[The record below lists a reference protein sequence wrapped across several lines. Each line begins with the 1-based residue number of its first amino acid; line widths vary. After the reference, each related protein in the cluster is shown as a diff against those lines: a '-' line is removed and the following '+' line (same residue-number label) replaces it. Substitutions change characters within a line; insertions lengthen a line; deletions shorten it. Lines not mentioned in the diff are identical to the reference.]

1 MGFEYRLQRVMSL
14 HENEKQ
20 QLELAYQILYEKLEQ
35 QGKRL
40 IEVIQKKESL
50 VVALHE
56 ASQNKMTAHA
66 IHDRLS
72 YIETLGNVIES
83 EQVAYS
89 QLKER
94 VETFQATLQEKA
106 IEVKKHEKL
115 REKAYQAHLIQEK
128 RLDLKRMDEQ
138 AQQKR
143 AHL

>member
-1 MGFEYRLQRVMSL
+1 VGFDYRLQRVMTL

-20 QLELAYQILYEKLEQ
+20 QLELAYQTLYEKLEE
-35 QGKRL
+35 QGRKL
-40 IEVIQKKESL
+40 IEVIQKKEAL
-50 VVALHE
+50 VVALHQ

-72 YIETLGNVIES
+72 YIEALGNVIES
-83 EQVAYS
+83 EQRAYS

-94 VETFQATLQEKA
+94 VEAFQVTLQDKA

-115 REKAYQAHLIQEK
+115 REKAYQAHLVHEK
-128 RLDLKRMDEQ
+128 RIELKRMDEQ
-138 AQQKR
+138 AQKR